1 MLRVYGKP
9 DGDEGEA
16 AAHLA
21 ALIRAAW
28 PWVDADPQT
37 DLAVIAGMKC
47 YNQAREDIDLLLI
60 GSVGPAGAFTP
71 TLDFYDKDDEVQRP
85 ASVAVESLCVVV
97 ELKGHD
103 QAGVKYEAGH
113 LFVNYGTVSHPAWK
127 DATEQNQGQVHSF
140 RQFVTKRR
148 YTPPFVVGLIW
159 LRNIPEP
166 KLPARPHNLLGS
178 KFNWERL
185 LSVVAQKNTPKWYG
199 GRWNLKA
206 DSLAQPVAFGQL
218 LRMLT
223 ATTQV
228 SALDR
233 TRMDR
238 IVQAAVPPEWL
249 ELLGQKM
256 LVLRGR
262 GGTGKTVCLLQLAWQ
277 AYFRADARVL
287 ILTFNRA
294 LAADLR
300 RLWTLLGFPDEDQSG
315 VRVRT
320 TMSYF
325 YRVLRSLGVLPPGA
339 EDYLE
344 RYAWYKRQALDLFE
358 GGALG
363 ASDVAR
369 LREED
374 EEAFRWDY
382 VFIDEGQDWPED
394 ERDLLLLL
402 FPDRPFALADGRDQ
416 LIRQGKPCEWG
427 QKLQKSKV
435 SIHPRERG
443 LRMKANL
450 TRFLN
455 ALATRLGLA
464 EWSLEVHGEA
474 EGGQIVVVVGDYLT
488 QTDLHADL
496 MERNRLAGNST
507 IDLLACVPY
516 TRVSK
521 DPHTQRSVS
530 APAQKWREQ
539 GQPVWDGVDEEQ
551 RDTFP
556 SSLDQFRIVQY
567 ESCRGLEGWMAF
579 LFGLD
584 AFFEFKRREW
594 HPPVGAEGA
603 LAHDPA
609 AAGRYA
615 ARWVMIPLTRGMDTI
630 VIELSEAHGPLWQAV
645 RDVASDHHDYV
656 RWIGPGGPG

>member
-1 MLRVYGKP
+1 VVGK
-9 DGDEGEA
+9 
-16 AAHLA
+16 
-21 ALIRAAW
+21 
-28 PWVDADPQT
+28 
-37 DLAVIAGMKC
+37 
-47 YNQAREDIDLLLI
+47 
-60 GSVGPAGAFTP
+60 VGPAGAFTP
-71 TLDFYDKDDEVQRP
+71 TLDFYDRDDEVQRP
-85 ASVAVESLCVVV
+85 ASVSVESLCVVL

-113 LFVNYGTVSHPAWK
+113 LFVNYGTATYPDWK
-127 DATEQNQGQVHSF
+127 DATEQNQSQVHSL
-140 RQFVTKRR
+140 RQFLAKRR
-148 YTPPFVVGLIW
+148 YTSPFVVGLVW

-166 KLPARPHNLLGS
+166 KLPPRPHNLLGS

-206 DSLAQPVAFGQL
+206 DSLAQPVAFGPL

-238 IVQAAVPPEWL
+238 IVQAAVPDEWL
-249 ELLGQKM
+249 EVIGQKM
-256 LVLRGR
+256 LILRGR
-262 GGTGKTVCLLQLAWQ
+262 GGTGKTVSLLQLAWQ
-277 AYFRADARVL
+277 AHYRTDARVL

-300 RLWTLLGFPDEDQSG
+300 RLWTLLGFPDEGQSG

-325 YRVLRSLGVLPPGA
+325 FRVLRGLGVIQG
-339 EDYLE
+339 EINDYVE
-344 RYAWYKRQALDLFE
+344 RYPEYKRQALDLFE

-363 ASDVAR
+363 PDDVAR

-374 EEAFRWDY
+374 PEAFAWDH
-382 VFIDEGQDWPED
+382 VFIDEAQDWPED
-394 ERDLLLLL
+394 ERDLLLRL

-416 LIRQGKPCEWG
+416 LIRQGRPCEWG
-427 QKLQKSKV
+427 QRVQKSRL
-435 SIHPRERG
+435 SIQPREMG

-455 ALATRLGLA
+455 ALAGGLGLA
-464 EWSLEVHGEA
+464 GWSLEVNAEA
-474 EGGQIVVVVGDYLT
+474 EGGQVIVVAGDYLARPE
-488 QTDLHADL
+488 LHAEL
-496 MERNRLAGNST
+496 LERNRQAGNAT

-521 DPHTQRSVS
+521 DGGTGRSVS
-530 APAQKWREQ
+530 DPARRWREQ
-539 GQPVWDGVDEEQ
+539 GYEVWDGVDEGQ

-556 SSLDQFRIVQY
+556 TRLDQFRIVQY
-567 ESCRGLEGWMAF
+567 ESCRGLEGWMVF

-584 AFFEFKRREW
+584 QFFDAKRREW
-594 HPPVGAEGA
+594 QVPPDAEGG
-603 LAHDPA
+603 LHHDPA
-609 AAGRYA
+609 APDRHA
-615 ARWVMIPLTRGMDTI
+615 ARWAMIPLTRAMDTI
-630 VIELSEAHGPLWQAV
+630 VIELSNSDGFLGKTM
-645 RDVASDHHDYV
+645 RDVASRHHDYV
-656 RWIGPGGPG
+656 RWVGPGGPQ